1 MSTATTAR
9 SRRDS
14 NASGD
19 FADVFDLDAPTSGGR
34 SRWPEIGAGLFVVA
48 VFALA
53 GAWFYANSNDR
64 VAVIA
69 ARNAIERGDVVTVD
83 DLRVVQVES
92 DDQLNL
98 LGRDESGLVVGR
110 VALTDLAPGTL
121 VTPEQFAA
129 SGLIEAGEGIVG
141 LALDPGEYPSLSIR
155 PGDLVSVVQVPRT
168 SDPGA
173 GEQLVLVEEALVV
186 DVGPIG
192 VQNQLFI
199 SLSTSRDEASEV
211 AAAAAQDRVRLI
223 QVGAGTP

>member
-1 MSTATTAR
+1 MATATTP
-9 SRRDS
+9 RRRNSVGESDI
-14 NASGD
+14 G
-19 FADVFDLDAPTSGGR
+19 DVFDLDAPTGASR

-53 GAWFYANSNDR
+53 GAWFYANTNDR

-69 ARNAIERGDVVTVD
+69 ARNTIERGDVVTVD
-83 DLRVVQVES
+83 DLRVVQVDS

-98 LGRDESGLVVGR
+98 LGREESGLIVGR

-129 SGLIEAGEGIVG
+129 SGLIETGEGIVG

-155 PGDLVSVVQVPRT
+155 PGDLVSVVQVPRANDT
-168 SDPGA
+168 GA
-173 GEQLVLVEEALVV
+173 AEDLVLVEEALVV
-186 DVGPIG
+186 DVGGIG

-199 SLSTSRDEASEV
+199 SLSTSRELAGQV

-223 QVGAGTP
+223 QVGAG

>member
-1 MSTATTAR
+1 MATATTT
-9 SRRDS
+9 RRGSD
-14 NASGD
+14 AGD
-19 FADVFDLDAPTSGGR
+19 REISDVFDLDTPGGGSQ

-53 GAWFYANSNDR
+53 GAWFYANTNDR

-69 ARNAIERGDVVTVD
+69 ARNTIERGDVVTVD
-83 DLRVVQVES
+83 DLRVVQVDS

-98 LGRDESGLVVGR
+98 LGRDESGLIVGR

-129 SGLIEAGEGIVG
+129 SGLIESGEGIVG

-155 PGDLVSVVQVPRT
+155 PGDLVSVVHVPRA
-168 SDPGA
+168 SDSATP
-173 GEQLVLVEEALVV
+173 EELILVEEALVV
-186 DVGPIG
+186 DVGGIG

-199 SLSTSRDEASEV
+199 SLSTSRASAGEI

-223 QVGAGTP
+223 QVGAE